1 MGQANTLLHIRGLA
15 VTSPCRTASCQR
27 NPENPQQA
35 VHMTISELGR
45 RSGERCYSSEVLQAP
60 GVQGFPGVQ
69 DSLAQ
74 DVVTKPQPV
83 YGEIEPADSLG
94 TVKDKIFQSNIQA
107 LQDTALTLSESALEE
122 AVHAILSARRF
133 TLRIGASGLVAQ
145 DAEKFARIGL
155 PARSFVDAHMQITRA
170 VLLNPGDVAVGIS
183 YSGDTYEISHAIELA
198 KEAGAVTICITNF
211 SKSRLAQLCDI
222 VLLTASREHVFRSGP
237 SRPHRAAQCYRCFVY

>member
-1 MGQANTLLHIRGLA
+1 M
-15 VTSPCRTASCQR
+15 
-27 NPENPQQA
+27 
-35 VHMTISELGR
+35 
-45 RSGERCYSSEVLQAP
+45 
-60 GVQGFPGVQ
+60 
-69 DSLAQ
+69 
-74 DVVTKPQPV
+74 VTKPQPV

-122 AVHAILSARRF
+122 AVHAILSAREIHF
-133 TLRIGASGLVAQ
+133 YGIGASGLVAQ
-145 DAEKFARIGL
+145 DAEQKFARIGL

-222 VLLTASREHVFRSGP
+222 VLLTASREHVFRSGAIS
-237 SRPHRAAQCYRCFVY
+237 SRIAQLSAIDALFISTVLQDFDRFQACITKTRKAIEARREA